1 GTICALLLAKLYN
14 LSAAEAMAR
23 TQLYH
28 DCRKEPVFFSEG
40 YEETKD
46 GSSCVILFPSQRK
59 QVIRLLRGGAPDVV
73 LDRACSALYGPGASQ
88 YSAEAMAS
96 WKEKA
101 TAAMEA
107 LKTGQKKGEN
117 HQELQKAT
125 ELFWKAAK
133 LRPDFP
139 RTFLGLA
146 RSLRLLG
153 QLGDARHAALQ
164 GLELA
169 PEDDALQQELLKID
183 SEEPAR
189 ASGAAASSASAAAS
203 SAAASSAAPEPAQVA
218 SFDWKPKVNKP
229 SMLLLMGLPGSG
241 KSTFAEQLVKTNQG
255 YERLCQ

>member
-1 GTICALLLAKLYN
+1 MQVCLQSRQETSSAVDYKKRGKALKPELSFLEQPIPDQEVADDDVVMELIAQLLERLSGEVLYVHCRGGHGRTGTICALLLAKLYN

-133 LRPDFP
+133 LRR
-139 RTFLGLA
+139 RT
-146 RSLRLLG
+146 
-153 QLGDARHAALQ
+153 
-164 GLELA
+164 
-169 PEDDALQQELLKID
+169 
-183 SEEPAR
+183 
-189 ASGAAASSASAAAS
+189 
-203 SAAASSAAPEPAQVA
+203 
-218 SFDWKPKVNKP
+218 
-229 SMLLLMGLPGSG
+229 
-241 KSTFAEQLVKTNQG
+241 
-255 YERLCQ
+255 